1 MSLGLLHSQ
10 SRKVLQEDGCSQSDI
25 KGSLE
30 GFLLATLLI
39 VSILEIVVPYCNPL
53 INKSHDCI

>member
-10 SRKVLQEDGCSQSDI
+10 SRKVLQEDGYSQSDI

-30 GFLLATLLI
+30 GFLMATLLI
-39 VSILEIVVPYCNPL
+39 VSILN
-53 INKSHDCI
+53 